1 MNIVE
6 IYKQYH
12 IPRDLQL
19 HMLRVASCA
28 NLIIDNW
35 ENKEID
41 KKSIIRVCLLHDM
54 GNLAK
59 IKDNPD
65 NDEDFIRI
73 RTEYI
78 EKFGLDD
85 HEISL
90 AIGKEMG
97 LNESEL
103 QIMQGKESK
112 RNEEIMNAD
121 SFEIKICAYCD
132 ERVSPCG
139 VQSIK
144 DRLEDA
150 KNRYKGTKSIW
161 GNEEAA
167 NHLIECALKI
177 ENQIMKYCKI
187 KPEEI
192 NDKNIQEYI
201 ERLKEYEI

>member
-73 RTEYI
+73 RKEYI

-112 RNEEIMNAD
+112 RNEVIIFD
-121 SFEIKICAYCD
+121 K
-132 ERVSPCG
+132 R
-139 VQSIK
+139 
-144 DRLEDA
+144 R
-150 KNRYKGTKSIW
+150 KNRK
-161 GNEEAA
+161 
-167 NHLIECALKI
+167 
-177 ENQIMKYCKI
+177 
-187 KPEEI
+187 
-192 NDKNIQEYI
+192 D
-201 ERLKEYEI
+201 